1 MPATPENAQS
11 VEENFPG
18 TIRFP
23 SANAA
28 LSVEKEY
35 IPEEDNINVL
45 LGFFRGQITHQRR
58 REWKRELFR

>member
-1 MPATPENAQS
+1 VPATPENAQS

-18 TIRFP
+18 IIRFP

-28 LSVEKEY
+28 LNVEKEY